1 MKAVPKKEL
10 IAILVRTEEEILF
23 KEQIVDFF
31 DNLGDDYYCVDGNIE
46 LSKVNKVREEL
57 IRHLL

>member
-23 KEQIVDFF
+23 KEQIIDFF

-57 IRHLL
+57 IRHL

>member
-23 KEQIVDFF
+23 KEQIIVFF

-57 IRHLL
+57 IRHL

>member
-23 KEQIVDFF
+23 KEQIIEFF

-57 IRHLL
+57 IRHL

>member
-57 IRHLL
+57 IRHL

>member
-10 IAILVRTEEEILF
+10 IAILVRAEEEILF
-23 KEQIVDFF
+23 KEQIIDFF
-31 DNLGDDYYCVDGNIE
+31 DNLGDDYYCVDGNVE

-57 IRHLL
+57 IRHL

>member
-31 DNLGDDYYCVDGNIE
+31 DNLGDDYYCVDGNVE

-57 IRHLL
+57 IRHL